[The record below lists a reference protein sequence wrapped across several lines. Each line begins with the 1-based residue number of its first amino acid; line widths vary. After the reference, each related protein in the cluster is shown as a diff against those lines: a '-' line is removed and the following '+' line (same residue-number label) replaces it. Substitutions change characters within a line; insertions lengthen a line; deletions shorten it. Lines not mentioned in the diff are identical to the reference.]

1 MSALPDDGGVSLLHR
16 VGQGDPQAVAEC
28 LDRFGGLVWSL
39 ARKLIGNPTEAEDAV
54 QEVFISLWKN
64 ASRYDPS
71 VASEATF
78 VTMIARRRLI
88 DRRRRQSRRL
98 ESDSIPVDELP
109 VADGVN
115 NHQRVDLADDAARA
129 TRAIAELRPQQRQVL
144 ELAVCEGWTHQNI
157 ADRLQMPLG
166 TVKTHVRRGLT
177 RVREMLEAERG
188 GAAKESR
195 S

>member
-1 MSALPDDGGVSLLHR
+1 MPDDTGPSLLQR
-16 VGQGDPQAVAEC
+16 VGQGDSQAVAEC

-39 ARKLIGNPTEAEDAV
+39 ARKLIGNPSEAEDAV
-54 QEVFISLWKN
+54 QEVFIELWKN

-88 DRRRRQSRRL
+88 DRRRRQSRRP
-98 ESDSIPVDELP
+98 ESDSVPVDELP
-109 VADGVN
+109 VANGVN
-115 NHQRVDLADDAARA
+115 DHRRVDLADDAARA

-188 GAAKESR
+188 GSAQESR
-195 S
+195 P